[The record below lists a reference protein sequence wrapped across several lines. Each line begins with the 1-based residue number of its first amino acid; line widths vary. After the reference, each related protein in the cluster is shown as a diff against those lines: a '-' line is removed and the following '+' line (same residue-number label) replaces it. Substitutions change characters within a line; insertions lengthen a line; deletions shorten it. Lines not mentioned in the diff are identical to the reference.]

1 MTAKLFEAARAQRE
15 EDRVTQS
22 QEKDEIAEKAKKAA
36 AKAGFDTGQPST
48 SKAGKLFENK
58 IRERNNIFFHG
69 RNNSF

>member
-48 SKAGKLFENK
+48 SKAGKFLEVVWEQDSWK
-58 IRERNNIFFHG
+58 KQYFF
-69 RNNSF
+69 SWEQ

>member
-36 AKAGFDTGQPST
+36 AKAGFDTGQPSS
-48 SKAGKLFENK
+48 SKAGKFLEVV
-58 IRERNNIFFHG
+58 
-69 RNNSF
+69 

>member
-48 SKAGKLFENK
+48 SKAGK
-58 IRERNNIFFHG
+58 FFRG
-69 RNNSF
+69 CLRKRWKEQYFFWFK

>member
-48 SKAGKLFENK
+48 SKAGKFLEIVWEQDSWKKQYFLSWEK
-58 IRERNNIFFHG
+58 
-69 RNNSF
+69 